1 MNDETA
7 ASGPAAGSAS
17 GSGMGNAGA
26 DAAGPAFGISER
38 PGDRADAQPEAPFIA
53 PVAME
58 DDPDE
63 LFPGDRGT
71 LDPEVRRVL
80 VHVLQRRFLS
90 ADSRTEWALLLEHQQ
105 LIESRMHD
113 MYLRLV
119 VDLGRGVAYKQQ
131 VRSDEFEVPIL
142 LKDAPYNRTETL
154 VLVHL
159 RTVFQRESAAGEPAP
174 RIDIEDIE
182 QTVLSYLT
190 DADGSTA
197 RQQKAIRAALDRLDR
212 EGVIDE
218 ETLGRYRI
226 SPLVEVVL
234 SAEKLAE
241 LRAWL
246 REQAAQQA
254 SRAEKAQ
261 KEAAL

>member
-7 ASGPAAGSAS
+7 VSDPTAGSAS

-26 DAAGPAFGISER
+26 DAVEPAFGIPER
-38 PGDRADAQPEAPFIA
+38 PGDPADAQPDAPFIA

-63 LFPGDRGT
+63 FFPGDRGT

-241 LRAWL
+241 LRTWL